1 MIAMIMKVILKIRS
15 LDDGEEDC
23 DMVMIISLDHGDD
36 DYNLTSTGEDWV
48 VLVRG
53 NFLQLFLFSPIKLFL
68 FPPSY
73 ITNHPPKAFHRF
85 SFFADDK
92 LKVFTPKAGSRQY
105 P

>member
-48 VLVRG
+48 GISEGELSSTFLVLS
-53 NFLQLFLFSPIKLFL
+53 N
-68 FPPSY
+68 
-73 ITNHPPKAFHRF
+73 
-85 SFFADDK
+85 
-92 LKVFTPKAGSRQY
+92 
-105 P
+105 

>member
-1 MIAMIMKVILKIRS
+1 
-15 LDDGEEDC
+15 
-23 DMVMIISLDHGDD
+23 MVMIISLDHGDD

-73 ITNHPPKAFHRF
+73 ITNHPPKAFPRF
-85 SFFADDK
+85 SFFR
-92 LKVFTPKAGSRQY
+92 KAVEETFFIICQSLCESFYTMCVSPGMQWIRGL
-105 P
+105 